1 MRLALMTSSVRHQA
15 HLLTGR
21 LSISSQELQLN
32 GNGFGDPGAVA
43 LFSAIGEANLPKLE
57 MLMVAENAI
66 GDEGAMALGAALA
79 KGAMAKLSQLWLH
92 SNRIGDAGLRALTS
106 AMAPTTASDNGRPGA
121 ASSAMAP
128 TTASD
133 NGRPG
138 AASGALAALTIL
150 GLADNRI
157 GDAGVVALADACRQ
171 GALTELQSLSLGSKA
186 GGNLIGDRGLAALV
200 EVAAEDRGALR
211 NVAVLGLVG
220 NQIGDE
226 GMRGLSRALHA
237 GAFASLKRHLYLE
250 GNPAT
255 EDARREALEGLERR

>member
-106 AMAPTTASDNGRPGA
+106 AMAPTTASA
-121 ASSAMAP
+121 
-128 TTASD
+128 

>member
-1 MRLALMTSSVRHQA
+1 
-15 HLLTGR
+15 
-21 LSISSQELQLN
+21 
-32 GNGFGDPGAVA
+32 
-43 LFSAIGEANLPKLE
+43 

-79 KGAMAKLSQLWLH
+79 KGAMELLSQLWLH

-106 AMAPTTASDNGRPGA
+106 AMAPTTAPND
-121 ASSAMAP
+121 
-128 TTASD
+128 
-133 NGRPG
+133 GRPG

-157 GDAGVVALADACRQ
+157 GDAGVVALADACSL

-186 GGNLIGDRGLAALV
+186 GGNLFGDSGLAALV
-200 EVAAEDRGALR
+200 KVVTEEGALR

-255 EDARREALEGLERR
+255 EDARREALEALERR

>member
-1 MRLALMTSSVRHQA
+1 MRLSRFDDVISSASGSPA
-15 HLLTGR
+15 HWASLG
-21 LSISSQELQLN
+21 SSQELQLN

-66 GDEGAMALGAALA
+66 GDEGAIALGAALA
-79 KGAMAKLSQLWLH
+79 EGAMAKLSQLWLH

-106 AMAPTTASDNGRPGA
+106 AMAPTMASV
-121 ASSAMAP
+121 
-128 TTASD
+128 

-157 GDAGVVALADACRQ
+157 GDAGVVALADACSQ

-255 EDARREALEGLERR
+255 EDARREALECLEKR

>member
-1 MRLALMTSSVRHQA
+1 
-15 HLLTGR
+15 
-21 LSISSQELQLN
+21 
-32 GNGFGDPGAVA
+32 
-43 LFSAIGEANLPKLE
+43 

-79 KGAMAKLSQLWLH
+79 KGAMELLSQLWLH

-106 AMAPTTASDNGRPGA
+106 AMAPTTAPNDGRPG
-121 ASSAMAP
+121 
-128 TTASD
+128 
-133 NGRPG
+133 
-138 AASGALAALTIL
+138 
-150 GLADNRI
+150 
-157 GDAGVVALADACRQ
+157 DACSL

-186 GGNLIGDRGLAALV
+186 GGNLFGDSGLAALV
-200 EVAAEDRGALR
+200 KVVTEEGALR

-255 EDARREALEGLERR
+255 EDARREALEALERR

>member
-121 ASSAMAP
+121 ASSAIAP
-128 TTASD
+128 
-133 NGRPG
+133 
-138 AASGALAALTIL
+138 LTIL